1 MINVPARASFPLA
14 FLLATCV
21 ASVATAEGTE
31 LMLPY
36 KIPAVALKD
45 TKPILPTCMADLP
58 DPIIALKLE
67 SIYDQTDKFHAK
79 IDPNAKKAYDSKLKP
94 VRDFTV
100 EVTNMANK
108 YVASGGK
115 DVGQAQCALQWL
127 SAWAQED
134 ALGKLDT
141 RQSNLSVTRI
151 VAGLA
156 LAYTQLPSGTAG
168 FPKAK
173 RDEIEAWLQR
183 RAEGAMATYNDG
195 SDRKSNLQN
204 HRYWG
209 GLAVAAVGVATGR
222 RDMLDWGVESY
233 RIGVCQIDAQGA
245 LPLEL
250 ARGERARDYHLHAL
264 MPLIM
269 IAELAEANGIKAY
282 EICGGAIHRL
292 VRFSVNAMI
301 DGQLIEQMAGKNQVA
316 LAKNEDGTIRGDR
329 VAWIEP
335 YLKRFP
341 SQDWVSKLNFNRPLK
356 SSKIGGNLTLLYGA

>member
-1 MINVPARASFPLA
+1 MTRAPIRASISIA
-14 FLLATCV
+14 FMIAG
-21 ASVATAEGTE
+21 SVSYAESSG
-31 LMLPY
+31 LSLPY
-36 KIPAVALKD
+36 KVPAVAQKD
-45 TKPILPTCMADLP
+45 AKPISPDCMAGLP
-58 DPIIALKLE
+58 DPIVSLKLE
-67 SIYDQTDKFHAK
+67 SIYDQSDKFHAK
-79 IDPNAKKAYDSKLKP
+79 IDSNAKKAYDSKLKP
-94 VRDFTV
+94 VRDFTA
-100 EVTNMANK
+100 EVTSMANK

-115 DVGQAQCALQWL
+115 DIGQAQCALQWL
-127 SAWAQED
+127 STWAKED
-134 ALGKLDT
+134 ALGKLQS

-156 LAYTQLPSGTAG
+156 LAYTQLPTNISE
-168 FPKAK
+168 FPQSN

-183 RAEGAMATYNDG
+183 RAEAAIATYEDG
-195 SDRKSNLQN
+195 SERKSNLQN

-222 RDMLDWGVESY
+222 KDMLDWGVESY
-233 RIGVCQIDAQGA
+233 RIGVCQIDAKGS

-264 MPLIM
+264 LPLIM

-282 EICGGAIHRL
+282 DICDGAIHRL
-292 VRFSVNAMI
+292 VSFSVEAMI
-301 DGQLIEQMAGKNQVA
+301 DGKLIGEMAGKEQVA
-316 LAKNEDGTIRGDR
+316 MAKNEDGTIRGDR

-341 SQDWVSKLNFNRPLK
+341 NQDWASKLNFKRPLK

>member
-1 MINVPARASFPLA
+1 MIKVLHRQQFPLA
-14 FLLATCV
+14 CLLATCV
-21 ASVATAEGTE
+21 MSTALAEGTG
-31 LMLPY
+31 LLLPY
-36 KIPAVALKD
+36 KVPAVASKD
-45 TKPILPTCMADLP
+45 TKPIVATCMAELP
-58 DPIIALKLE
+58 DPIVSLKLE
-67 SIYDQTDKFHAK
+67 SIYDQTDKSRAK
-79 IDPNAKKAYDSKLKP
+79 IDADAKKTYDSKIKP

-115 DVGQAQCALQWL
+115 DIGQAQCALQWL
-127 SAWAQED
+127 SAWAQDD
-134 ALGKLDT
+134 ALGKLDS

-151 VAGLA
+151 LAGLA
-156 LAYTQLPSGTAG
+156 LAYTQLPSETSE

-183 RAEGAMATYNDG
+183 RAEAAMATYNDG

-222 RDMLDWGVESY
+222 KDMLNWGVESY
-233 RIGVCQIDAQGA
+233 RIGVCQIDAKGA

-264 MPLIM
+264 MPLVM
-269 IAELAEANGIKAY
+269 IAELAEANGIQAY
-282 EICGGAIHRL
+282 NICDGAIHRL
-292 VRFSVNAMI
+292 VRFSIDAMI
-301 DGQLIEQMAGKNQVA
+301 DGQSIGQMAGKEQVA
-316 LAKNEDGTIRGDR
+316 MAKNEDGTIRGDR

-341 SQDWVSKLNFNRPLK
+341 AQDWVSKLNFRRPLK
-356 SSKIGGNLTLLYGA
+356 SSKIGGNLTMLYGA